1 MKKHFLKFFAGA
13 AVIGLTGL
21 TASCSSDDTATD
33 DVDPLPETERF
44 FTVAG
49 AIMDETPG
57 NGNGGTVIYSV
68 SKENVEDP
76 NYEIDVFNDGFQVR
90 SQRTARLQSSVDG
103 STMFNIAYG
112 GDIGGQFSKYM
123 VNGGDDF
130 EQVGGV
136 VNISQY
142 AGESPRWVKLFDGDK
157 TGAAVSVSS
166 PIVYT
171 KTVGEGDDA
180 EEVYD
185 YTRGTATIVTLDME
199 EVLISN
205 NNSFEIP
212 LPEEE
217 ESQGHYLFRLDTPV
231 LNAAGD
237 KLIIGTWMGKTD
249 PATGQRDANEYERL
263 GSKAVVVDYPSLEN
277 PTIITSTVGFGDTS
291 GYRSFNSFLSEDGN
305 IYQATQ
311 RDPNGSHILKI
322 NKDNE
327 YDNSYV
333 FSLDDAL
340 GIENSYIE
348 SWRYVGNGIAYV
360 MYTHDG
366 AATSNFNAGN
376 QQSFLA
382 RVDLNSRT
390 AEVVDLPYDPD
401 MYFFQYQGFVL
412 DGDNVYVTISS
423 VGKDGNVYIL
433 NSLTGEVTK
442 GAKLINEPGN
452 HFIGIF

>member
-13 AVIGLTGL
+13 AVIGVTGL
-21 TASCSSDDTATD
+21 TTSCSSDDTTTD

-68 SKENVEDP
+68 SEENVEDP

-123 VNGGDDF
+123 ANGGDDF

-199 EVLISN
+199 
-205 NNSFEIP
+205 
-212 LPEEE
+212 
-217 ESQGHYLFRLDTPV
+217 
-231 LNAAGD
+231 
-237 KLIIGTWMGKTD
+237 
-249 PATGQRDANEYERL
+249 
-263 GSKAVVVDYPSLEN
+263 
-277 PTIITSTVGFGDTS
+277 
-291 GYRSFNSFLSEDGN
+291 
-305 IYQATQ
+305 
-311 RDPNGSHILKI
+311 
-322 NKDNE
+322 
-327 YDNSYV
+327 
-333 FSLDDAL
+333 
-340 GIENSYIE
+340 
-348 SWRYVGNGIAYV
+348 
-360 MYTHDG
+360 
-366 AATSNFNAGN
+366 
-376 QQSFLA
+376 
-382 RVDLNSRT
+382 
-390 AEVVDLPYDPD
+390 
-401 MYFFQYQGFVL
+401 
-412 DGDNVYVTISS
+412 
-423 VGKDGNVYIL
+423 
-433 NSLTGEVTK
+433 
-442 GAKLINEPGN
+442 
-452 HFIGIF
+452 